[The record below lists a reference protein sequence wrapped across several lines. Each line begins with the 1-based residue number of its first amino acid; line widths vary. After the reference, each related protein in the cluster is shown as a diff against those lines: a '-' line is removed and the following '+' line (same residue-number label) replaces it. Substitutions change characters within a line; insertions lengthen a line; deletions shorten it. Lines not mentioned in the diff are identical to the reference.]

1 MSPIIEISGNI
12 IYTVNKY
19 YRGAKLQISI
29 AKPVIGE
36 LEKQAVQSILD
47 SGYLVQGPEVV
58 KFEEAFAAYHG
69 AKHGIGVNNG
79 TSALIAT
86 MMAHGIKTGDE
97 VIVPSFSFFATAS
110 AVLSVGATP
119 VFADMDP
126 DTFCL
131 SPAAAEAAITSNTVA
146 IMPVHLY
153 GHPADMD
160 AFTEIC
166 SRHNLILLEDSA
178 QAHSAKI
185 GDRYV
190 GTYGTAS
197 FSFYP
202 SKNMTTGEGGMI
214 LTNDDEIAR
223 QLRMIRN
230 QGMNQQYHH
239 EVVGYNLRMMN
250 IQAAIGNV
258 QLASLSEWTQQRI
271 ENANFLSQHLE
282 HVKTPAA
289 QDGFTHVYHQYTIR
303 VPNGQRDELASQ
315 LNERGVGARVYY
327 PSLIHLQPAMQQY
340 NHYQLPESEKATH
353 EVLSLPVHP
362 QLIQDELDYIVEN
375 VNELSRT
382 LDLQSV

>member
-1 MSPIIEISGNI
+1 M
-12 IYTVNKY
+12 
-19 YRGAKLQISI
+19 QISI
-29 AKPVIGE
+29 AKPVIGD

-47 SGYLVQGPEVV
+47 SGYLVQGAEVV
-58 KFEEAFAAYHG
+58 QFEEAFAAYHG
-69 AKHGIGVNNG
+69 AKHAIGVNNG

-86 MMAHGIKTGDE
+86 MMAHGIQSGDE
-97 VIVPSFSFFATAS
+97 VIVPSFSFFATAAS
-110 AVLSVGATP
+110 VVSVGATP
-119 VFADMDP
+119 VFADIDP

-131 SPAAAEAAITSNTVA
+131 SPSAAEAAITPRTVA

-160 AFTEIC
+160 ALTEIC
-166 SRHNLILLEDSA
+166 SRNNLILLEDSA
-178 QAHSAKI
+178 QAHGAKI
-185 GDRYV
+185 GDRFV

-239 EVVGYNLRMMN
+239 EVIGYNMRMMN
-250 IQAAIGNV
+250 LQAAIGNV
-258 QLASLSEWTQQRI
+258 QLDNLSEWTQQRI
-271 ENANFLSQHLE
+271 ENATFFNKHLTY
-282 HVKTPAA
+282 VKTPITLE
-289 QDGFTHVYHQYTIR
+289 GYTHVYHQYTIR

-315 LNERGVGARVYY
+315 LNEKGVGARIYY
-327 PSLIHLQPAMQQY
+327 PSLIHQQPAMKQY
-340 NHYQLPESEKATH
+340 SHYELPESDKATQ

-362 QLIQDELDYIVEN
+362 QLTSEERQYIVDT
-375 VNELSRT
+375 VNTLSKEMESLST
-382 LDLQSV
+382 AN